1 MVLDLQASHGE
12 IKRTEVVL
20 DLQASHGV
28 IKSRE
33 VELSSE
39 GWTFFVSVFL
49 SSSATDIVLVI
60 LLRKAV
66 ETAIT

>member
-12 IKRTEVVL
+12 
-20 DLQASHGV
+20 